1 MLFNACTS
9 CLNTLTFQDSVDL
22 LLVIKSHYVY
32 IRILTDLYFTKQR
45 IKTKNTFSR
54 VVCSVLVVKMCWQ
67 NIKVCLSINDAQS
80 VRLEKEQ
87 LSLKIILN
95 K

>member
-45 IKTKNTFSR
+45 IKTKNTFAS
-54 VVCSVLVVKMCWQ
+54 VVYGALVVKMC
-67 NIKVCLSINDAQS
+67 
-80 VRLEKEQ
+80 
-87 LSLKIILN
+87 
-95 K
+95 